1 MDSLNEKCGGTTT
14 VKTGAGDNE
23 GRGDEAAKV
32 KLQSQ
37 ASFTS
42 SEDETSADEKGSDAG
57 AARAALVGLE
67 SQPAS
72 PVGPKKATAEAM
84 ELEVAAPA
92 ALSVGRIVDGEG
104 EVDKEGNSFG
114 PLEESE
120 ESTAIV
126 SVEMLA
132 DLPEKPQPRKRKEC
146 TAPTGSKRSRTE
158 GGKPGEEAALAPS
171 GTPPPP
177 PQMPP
182 PPPQPVTT
190 GSKRAPVK
198 PVQNWKKVIRL
209 PASLEDRLASDQVF
223 RALMPTYV
231 PCVPKGTSQRLVEH
245 LTRATPTDLEQ
256 LCCPGCK
263 DRFLLASSF
272 FQHVYRKSV
281 KLTFACS
288 ACDGETL
295 TFFNRCH
302 LRTHVV
308 GHMENDGVS
317 AVAADRFDA
326 APLDT
331 EQFDSGFFDDDFT
344 RLVRD
349 QEKKRCLELFSP
361 LTTYFEFAVNWT
373 FHIRRL

>member
-1 MDSLNEKCGGTTT
+1 MNSLNEKCGGTTT
-14 VKTGAGDNE
+14 DKTGAADNDGQGE
-23 GRGDEAAKV
+23 RAARV

-42 SEDETSADEKGSDAG
+42 SEDETSADEKGSVVG
-57 AARAALVGLE
+57 AAGAALVGLE

-72 PVGPKKATAEAM
+72 PIGPKKATAEAM
-84 ELEVAAPA
+84 EVEAPATA
-92 ALSVGRIVDGEG
+92 ALSALGRVVDHEE
-104 EVDKEGNSFG
+104 EVDKEGNSSG
-114 PLEESE
+114 PPEEESE
-120 ESTAIV
+120 ESTATV
-126 SVEMLA
+126 SV
-132 DLPEKPQPRKRKEC
+132 DLPEKPQPRKRKER
-146 TAPTGSKRSRTE
+146 TASAASKRSRTE
-158 GGKPGEEAALAPS
+158 GGKLGDEVALAQS
-171 GTPPPP
+171 GTSTAPPPRPPPPPPP
-177 PQMPP
+177 PQRPP
-182 PPPQPVTT
+182 PPPQPATT

-198 PVQNWKKVIRL
+198 PVQNWKKAIRL
-209 PASLEDRLASDQVF
+209 PASLEGRLASDQVF

-231 PCVPKGTSQRLVEH
+231 PCVPKGTSRRLVEY
-245 LTRATPTDLEQ
+245 LTRVTPTDLEQ

-317 AVAADRFDA
+317 AVAAERFDA
-326 APLDT
+326 SPLDT
-331 EQFDSGFFDDDFT
+331 EQFDSGFFDDAFT
-344 RLVRD
+344 RLVRTSIAPGGALD
-349 QEKKRCLELFSP
+349 P
-361 LTTYFEFAVNWT
+361 
-373 FHIRRL
+373 I